1 MTLTLAQARTIIDTA
16 LAQPRGDNA
25 PALAVV
31 VLDAG
36 AHPVAFAREDGASL
50 FRFDI
55 ARAKATGALG
65 MGADTRVIA
74 GRAANNPAFFQSVV
88 AVTGGQLAL
97 SPGGVLIRELEGPMA
112 GQVIGAVGISGDTGD
127 CDEACAI
134 AGILAAGL
142 TYGDVK

>member
-16 LAQPRGDNA
+16 LAQLRGDNA

-97 SPGGVLIRELEGPMA
+97 SPGGVLIRELEGA
-112 GQVIGAVGISGDTGD
+112 VIGAVGISGDTGD

-134 AGILAAGL
+134 AGIVAAGL
-142 TYGDVK
+142 THGDAK